1 MILRAAFA
9 IAFAFISFGAL
20 VPPVY
25 AENVLKAHPVKCLPK
40 SYAAAERGLART
52 RAKWSEIVTENEGSF
67 WADIN
72 NASDYAHRCEHNG
85 KLNICKVYARPCRGD
100 ARFGPVGS
108 D

>member
-1 MILRAAFA
+1 MILRTAFA
-9 IAFAFISFGAL
+9 IAFTFVSFGAL
-20 VPPVY
+20 VPP
-25 AENVLKAHPVKCLPK
+25 AHAGNVLKAHPVKCLPK
-40 SYAAAERGLART
+40 TYTASERGLSRT
-52 RAKWSEIVTENEGSF
+52 RAKWSEIVASKEGGF

-100 ARFGPVGS
+100 AKFGLIGS